1 MTVSIH
7 KLESLFKARSVAFI
21 GASNDPA
28 KWGFLMI
35 KHIIDGGFRGN
46 IYPVNPRGSE
56 ILGLKVFPTI
66 ADLPETPDLAVII
79 VPPPA
84 VPGVIKE
91 CVSKGIKAGII
102 ITAGFA
108 ELGGEGYPASK

>member
-1 MTVSIH
+1 MNIN
-7 KLESLFKARSVAFI
+7 KLAPLFKARSVAFI
-21 GASNDPA
+21 GASKDPT
-28 KWGFLMI
+28 KWGFLTL
-35 KHIIDGGFRGN
+35 KHIIDGGFRGSL
-46 IYPVNPRGSE
+46 YPVNPREPE
-56 ILGLKVFPTI
+56 ILGLKVYQSI

-84 VPGVIKE
+84 VPAVIKE

-108 ELGGEGYPASK
+108 ELGGEGVKASR